1 MKPFDIE
8 KAKAGH
14 PVCTRDGRKARI
26 VCFDRKAPLYSVIA
40 LIEEP
45 DGKEEIV
52 LYPKDGHY
60 ESDGTL
66 CKLDLMMLPEKK
78 EGWAII
84 CKSDLYESQKIAL
97 EDTKRFKDFIKMIK
111 VEWEE

>member
-14 PVCTRDGRKARI
+14 PVCTRDGRKVRI
-26 VCFDRKAPLYSVIA
+26 VCFNRKSSLYPIIA
-40 LIEEP
+40 LIENTPEDEELVIYPNTGVYDEP
-45 DGKEEIV
+45 YKSNE
-52 LYPKDGHY
+52 
-60 ESDGTL
+60 
-66 CKLDLMMLPEKK
+66 DLMMLPEKK

-97 EDTKRFKDFIKMIK
+97 EDIKRFKDFIKLVK

>member
-8 KAKAGH
+8 LAKKGH
-14 PVCTRDGRKARI
+14 PVCTRNGCKVRI
-26 VCFDRKAPLYSVIA
+26 VCFDRKSALYPIVA
-40 LIEEP
+40 LIENSPEDEELVIYP
-45 DGKEEIV
+45 DTG
-52 LYPKDGHY
+52 LYDAPYK
-60 ESDGTL
+60 SDE
-66 CKLDLMMLPEKK
+66 DLMMLPEKK

-97 EDTKRFKDFIKMIK
+97 EDTKRFKDFIKMVK